1 MARET
6 ETDWMN
12 THRKPRSPGE
22 MREAFCQ
29 LRDCLKNIMDS
40 GGNDRQPKA
49 PSGTEP
55 LPSSRFAASPEE
67 NTGEGQPDEN
77 TVPLPWLESLHPPR
91 GENGVPPGSVL
102 YLCSETPPD
111 GWLVAD
117 GSMLLIAAYPDLF
130 AAIGTVFGSGDNGMT
145 TFRLPDLRGEFIR
158 CLDKG
163 RGLDAGRQP
172 GSLQEDE
179 IRTHN
184 HGFLDI
190 PKVQFGSGVYSWTP
204 QVMEV
209 AEHAPIATTWTGGSE
224 TRPRNIALMACIKY

>member
-6 ETDWMN
+6 ETDWIN

-22 MREAFCQ
+22 LREAFCQ
-29 LRDCLKNIMDS
+29 LRDCLKNLMDS
-40 GGNDRQPKA
+40 DGTARQPA
-49 PSGTEP
+49 IPSEP
-55 LPSSRFAASPEE
+55 DPRLSPQLLALLKE
-67 NTGEGQPDEN
+67 NAMQGGTGEN
-77 TVPLPWLESLHPPR
+77 ATPLPWLESLYPSR

-117 GSMLLIAAYPDLF
+117 GSMLLVAAYPDLF
-130 AAIGTVFGSGDNGMT
+130 AAIGTAFGSGDNGMT

-163 RGLDAGRQP
+163 RGLDDGRP
-172 GSLQEDE
+172 LGSVQGDE
-179 IRTHN
+179 IRNHN

-224 TRPRNIALMACIKY
+224 TRPRNIALTACIKY